1 MLADLGA
8 ILSQRFPLSISSTTA
23 LVFLIT
29 TFPICVWVAWSDM
42 SRMKIPNMA
51 VYALFGLF
59 VVLGLFLL
67 PFSEYLWRFAQA
79 FGVLVV
85 GFVMNVALRMV
96 GAGDAKFAAA
106 MAPFVDPRD
115 PVLMLMVYAS
125 VLLAAFATHRL
136 FRAVPAMRAGFPG
149 WKSWENPKF
158 PMGLALAGSLSIYF
172 VLGALFG
179 A

>member
-8 ILSQRFPLSISSTTA
+8 ILAQRFPLSIGSVPA

-42 SRMKIPNMA
+42 CHMKIPNKA

-59 VVLGLFLL
+59 VVLGVFLL
-67 PFSEYLWRFAQA
+67 PFDVYLWRFVQA
-79 FGVLVV
+79 FAVLAV
-85 GFVMNVALRMV
+85 GFVLNVAARAV

-106 MAPFVDPRD
+106 MAPFIDPRD

-136 FRAVPAMRAGFPG
+136 FRAVPAMRQGFPE
-149 WKSWENPKF
+149 WRSWAHPKF

-172 VLGALFG
+172 ALGVLFG
-179 A
+179 S